1 MTHPEHQASDPVAAD
16 RLDRQLAFL
25 REVDRLKSV
34 QRQNIL
40 ADGSRRENSAEH
52 SWHVALCALC
62 LSEHGAPGI
71 DRFKLVQLLLLHDIV
86 EVDAGD
92 VFLHD
97 ADALAVQAR
106 KEAAAA
112 ERIFGLLP
120 ADQRDA
126 FLALWREFEARES
139 PESVLAHAID
149 RVQPA
154 LLHEATGGV
163 IWEKYGTTHAQIQ
176 AKMSVVREAAPRLW
190 VWVQTV
196 IARALAAGRL
206 RAG

>member
-1 MTHPEHQASDPVAAD
+1 MTHPEHQSPDPVAAE
-16 RLDRQLAFL
+16 RLEKQLAFL

-40 ADGSRRENSAEH
+40 VDGSRRENSAEH

-62 LSEHGAPGI
+62 LSEHGAARI
-71 DRFKLVQLLLLHDIV
+71 DRFKLVQMLLLHDIV

-92 VFLHD
+92 AFLHD
-97 ADALAVQAR
+97 AHALAAQAR

-120 ADQRDA
+120 TDQRDA

-176 AKMSVVREAAPRLW
+176 TKMDVVREAAPRLW
-190 VWVQTV
+190 RWVQTV
-196 IARALAAGRL
+196 IARALDAGRL
-206 RAG
+206 RTE

>member
-1 MTHPEHQASDPVAAD
+1 MTDPEHQTADPVAAE
-16 RLDRQLAFL
+16 RLDQQLRFL

-34 QRQNIL
+34 ERQNIL

-52 SWHVALCALC
+52 SWHVALAALC
-62 LSEHGAPGI
+62 LSEHGAAGI
-71 DRFKLVQLLLLHDIV
+71 DRFKLVQMLLLHDIV

-92 VFLHD
+92 AFLHD
-97 ADALAVQAR
+97 PDALAAQAR

-120 ADQRDA
+120 ADQRDV
-126 FLALWREFEARES
+126 FLALWHEFEARSS

-176 AKMSVVREAAPRLW
+176 TKMGVVQEAAPRLW
-190 VWVQTV
+190 RWVQSV
-196 IARALAAGRL
+196 IERALAAGRL